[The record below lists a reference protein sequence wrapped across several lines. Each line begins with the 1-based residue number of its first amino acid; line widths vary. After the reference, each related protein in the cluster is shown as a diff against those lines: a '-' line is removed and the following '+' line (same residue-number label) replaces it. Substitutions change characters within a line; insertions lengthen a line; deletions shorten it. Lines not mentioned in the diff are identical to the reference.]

1 MFEFMSAFAVTSA
14 AESLAILGILVGMA
28 VLAIVVV
35 TAPLVLITR
44 GTPRIDFAI
53 KDGNLVLRLGRLDA
67 TFAFKRQ
74 ILIPLT
80 QVADVSAAATKS
92 VPRQGVRLPGT
103 EIPGFIRAGSYGRG
117 PTREFWDVRKGKT
130 VLVIQTTAAAPYAR
144 LVLEMDDPAGKAAW
158 LRSELGHEA
167 G

>member
-14 AESLAILGILVGMA
+14 AESLAMLGILVGMA

-53 KDGNLVLRLGRLDA
+53 KDDNLVLRLGGRDA

-74 ILIPLT
+74 ILIPLAH
-80 QVADVSAAATKS
+80 VSDVTATATKS

-103 EIPGFIRAGSYGRG
+103 EIPGFIRAGSFGRG
-117 PTREFWDVRKGKT
+117 PTREFWDVRRGES

-144 LVLEMDDPAGKAAW
+144 LVLEVDDPAGKAAW
-158 LRSELGHEA
+158 LRSELGREA